1 MPSKKNP
8 AERFREFAAK
18 VSPPPTSLLACAH
31 VPAISAEA
39 RQTARLML
47 GDLGTDAGRIDRIAA
62 SLDRLVQLNETATSG
77 KQRRG
82 SGR

>member
-1 MPSKKNP
+1 MPSKKTP

-31 VPAISAEA
+31 VPTVSAEA
-39 RQTARLML
+39 QQTARLML
-47 GDLGTDAGRIDRIAA
+47 GDLGADADRVDRIAA
-62 SLDRLVQLNETATSG
+62 SLDRLVKLNEAAASG